1 MASTNITMRIDE
13 TIKSQLQ
20 DLLSNLGMDLT
31 TYFTLA
37 AKQAIREQALPFQ
50 PSLVKNN
57 TLEKEK
63 AFQMFG
69 KIVNS
74 KTISN
79 SNIDYDAELA
89 SYRNE
94 KYGK

>member
-63 AFQMFG
+63 AFQTMEE
-69 KIVNS
+69 IVNS

>member
-13 TIKSQLQ
+13 DTKSQLQ

-37 AKQAIREQALPFQ
+37 AKQAIREQALPFR

-63 AFQMFG
+63 AFQAIEE
-69 KIVNS
+69 IVSS